1 MPRYYFHVLNG
12 KKLIDDVGIELT
24 DIEAAK
30 AEVVKYAGT
39 VLMSEQPTDMWK
51 GIAWEM
57 KVTDAPSPDEGRTY
71 LTLKLTA
78 AAGTRSSTSPE

>member
-1 MPRYYFHVLNG
+1 MRYYFHVLNG
-12 KKLIDDVGIELT
+12 KKLIDDVGTEVP
-24 DIEAAK
+24 DIEAVK
-30 AEVVKYAGT
+30 AEAVKYAGT

-57 KVTDAPSPDEGRTY
+57 KVTDSPSPEEGRTY

-78 AAGTRSSTSPE
+78 GSGAP

>member
-12 KKLIDDVGIELT
+12 KKLIDDLGVEVP
-24 DIEAAK
+24 DIDAAK

-39 VLMSEQPTDMWK
+39 VLMSEQPTDMWN

-78 AAGTRSSTSPE
+78 ASGTP